1 MINLTEDKKKLL
13 SNFFSLSALQGVN
26 MILPLIS
33 LPYIIRVLGV
43 ENFGLINFALSII
56 MYFDI
61 LVSFG
66 FELSATREISIHRD
80 NSKKVSEIFFSVMII
95 KTIMALISLL
105 ILSILILFND
115 SLTQNAMLYYATF
128 GVVIG
133 NLIFPSWFFQ
143 GMERMKYITYI
154 NVISKI
160 IFTILIFI
168 IVKESSDFIYV
179 PILNSLGMIIGGVY
193 SLWLIFK
200 LFNLQFTIPNR
211 GMIFSQLK
219 DSYHFFLS
227 RVANNGSR
235 YYATTIIGIY
245 FGNGAVGYY
254 SIVEKLFYAFMS
266 LGGIVS
272 QTIYPYM
279 SRTKD
284 IVFFKK
290 ILFSII
296 AISIII
302 LIPTIYFHNIL
313 LYLIFNVQDEML
325 SNIFI
330 IIFSGSIFGIVS
342 ALVGYPLLAAFGHI
356 KYANNS
362 LIYASIFYILY
373 ISFSAIVFKNIYLVA
388 LSLVIY
394 EATGLVFRLYYIH
407 KENLLQQGNS

>member
-115 SLTQNAMLYYATF
+115 SLTQNAMLYYTTF

-133 NLIFPSWFFQ
+133 NLMFPSWFFQ

-211 GMIFSQLK
+211 GMIFSQFK
-219 DSYHFFLS
+219 DSYYFFLS

-245 FGNGAVGYY
+245 FGNGTVGYY

>member
-1 MINLTEDKKKLL
+1 M
-13 SNFFSLSALQGVN
+13 V
-26 MILPLIS
+26 LPLIS
-33 LPYIIRVLGV
+33 LPYLIRVLGV
-43 ENFGLINFALSII
+43 ENFGLVNFALSIV

-66 FELSATREISIHRD
+66 FELSATREISIHQD
-80 NSKKVSEIFFSVMII
+80 NSKKVAEIFFAVMII
-95 KTIMALISLL
+95 KSIMALISLS
-105 ILSILILFND
+105 ILSLLILFND
-115 SLTQNAMLYYATF
+115 SLSQHPMLYYATF

-133 NLIFPSWFFQ
+133 NVVFPSWFFQ

-154 NVISKI
+154 NVTSRV

-179 PILNSLGMIIGGVY
+179 PILNSLGTIIGGIY

-200 LFNLQFTIPNR
+200 LFDLPFTIPNR

-245 FGNGAVGYY
+245 FGNVAVGYY

-279 SRTKD
+279 SRTKN
-284 IVFFKK
+284 IPFFKK
-290 ILFSII
+290 ILFSTI
-296 AISIII
+296 AISIVI
-302 LIPTIYFHNIL
+302 LIPTIYFHNML
-313 LYLIFNVQDEML
+313 LDLIFNLQGEML

-330 IIFSGSIFGIVS
+330 IVFSGSIFGIAS

-362 LIYASIFYILY
+362 LIYASIFYIVY
-373 ISFSAIVFKNIYLVA
+373 ISISAIVFKNIYLVA

-394 EATGLVFRLYYIH
+394 EATGLAFRLYYIQ
-407 KENLLQQGNS
+407 KEKLLQQGNS